1 MKAWFLKSRLV
12 RAGLALALVALPL
25 AAEAAGCCAMC
36 VAGCCPLCA
45 AGCCPFC

>member
-12 RAGLALALVALPL
+12 RAALVLALVALPV
-25 AAEAAGCCAMC
+25 AAHA
-36 VAGCCPLCA
+36 AGCCPLCLF